1 MEDVVTAETDGEEDV
16 IPKEERF
23 KGQSKRLDPF
33 IVYISIGLGIYGCF
47 HLNPHV
53 RLKIPKV
60 LEVAQAEEEA
70 VNEGSFLNFGI
81 SVPISEFS
89 NDDVLFVRVYIV
101 IADCEPVAI
110 KFMELNALGNPHRRM
125 DGMTDDLVD
134 IMRKQFAMDY
144 YKDGVV
150 PVYVENETK

>member
-1 MEDVVTAETDGEEDV
+1 M
-16 IPKEERF
+16 
-23 KGQSKRLDPF
+23 SK
-33 IVYISIGLGIYGCF
+33 SNNSCF
-47 HLNPHV
+47 S
-53 RLKIPKV
+53 LKNLTHQNLRSSSYCLSALFSLKMAN
-60 LEVAQAEEEA
+60 LKSFSFTEVAQAEEEA

-81 SVPISEFS
+81 RVPISEFS
-89 NDDVLFVRVYIV
+89 NDDVLYVRVYIV
-101 IADCEPVAI
+101 MCSGDCEPVAI
-110 KFMELNALGNPHRRM
+110 KFMELNALGNPHPRM